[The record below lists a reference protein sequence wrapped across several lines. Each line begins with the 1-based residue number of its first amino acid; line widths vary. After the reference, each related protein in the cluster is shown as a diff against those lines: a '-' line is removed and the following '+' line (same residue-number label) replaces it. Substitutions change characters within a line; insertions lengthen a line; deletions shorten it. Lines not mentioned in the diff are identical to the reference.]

1 MMWQQDLSEMES
13 SSENIVDTQSS
24 SSSGHSAL
32 LLPASPKSLLVPT
45 YEDQQK
51 WQEAEKKAADKDE
64 GRSCNSYG
72 HKAAEW
78 YQVSSPPPPKW
89 DCMFLHSVCKL
100 ISSRNRPQVV
110 IFQLFV
116 SCGNSQIDLTLGIT
130 VTRGR

>member
-24 SSSGHSAL
+24 SSSGHSAAL

-89 DCMFLHSVCKL
+89 DCMLY
-100 ISSRNRPQVV
+100 
-110 IFQLFV
+110 V
-116 SCGNSQIDLTLGIT
+116 STFSL
-130 VTRGR
+130 